1 MEVILVSGG
10 LAPMLALAL
19 AVWAWR
25 CRAEGGLLRRVV
37 YAILGLNALV
47 LVLLGLAFL
56 SVAFHVFTTPALA
69 APELQQPGA
78 DGAQL
83 AFIAAALST
92 GLATIGAGIAVGA
105 TGSAALGSIA
115 ERPELFG
122 RSLVYVGLAEGIA
135 IYGLIVSILILGR
148 V

>member
-1 MEVILVSGG
+1 MEIILVVAG
-10 LAPMLALAL
+10 LTPILLVMVA
-19 AVWAWR
+19 AWR
-25 CRAEGGLLRRVV
+25 RRQREGRGQRALMT
-37 YAILGLNALV
+37 
-47 LVLLGLAFL
+47 AFL
-56 SVAFHVFTTPALA
+56 SVNVAVLVVMALA
-69 APELQQPGA
+69 VASLLSHAFAPAAAAAPFAQAA
-78 DGAQL
+78 DTGVASS

-92 GLATIGAGIAVGA
+92 GAATIGAGIAVAA
-105 TGSAALGSIA
+105 TGSAALGTIA

>member
-1 MEVILVSGG
+1 MEIILAIAAV
-10 LAPMLALAL
+10 AAVLAL
-19 AVWAWR
+19 AVVLWAGR
-25 CRAEGGLLRRVV
+25 RPSNGRLLRRVV
-37 YAILGLNALV
+37 YGILGLNALV
-47 LVLLGLAFL
+47 LALLGFLLLAL
-56 SVAFHVFTTPALA
+56 VSQLFTPPAAA
-69 APELQQPGA
+69 API
-78 DGAQL
+78 AQAAGGDAAQF